1 MKTMLI
7 EKEQP
12 TRYELLEKADSR
24 EAHLQAHSSSNFLD
38 EVQLSI
44 GKSSKIPRIYGNSI
58 KKLDR

>member
-1 MKTMLI
+1 MLI
-7 EKEQP
+7 ENNNQYW
-12 TRYELLEKADSR
+12 YELLEKADSR
-24 EAHLQAHSSSNFLD
+24 EAHLQAHRSSNFLD

>member
-1 MKTMLI
+1 MLI
-7 EKEQP
+7 EKG
-12 TRYELLEKADSR
+12 TKFLKGGNSR
-24 EAHLQAHSSSNFLD
+24 EAHRSSNFLD